1 MRCPRGSPGDVTD
14 ERDRMRPDVLIA
26 APMPPA
32 VVSALEAVFTVHK
45 LWDIADK
52 DGFFADAGKRVRGL
66 AANTLA
72 GRIDGALMDR
82 LPALE
87 IIASFGVGYDAI
99 DAGAAAE

>member
-1 MRCPRGSPGDVTD
+1 MRYPRGLRGDVTD

-26 APMPPA
+26 AQMPPA
-32 VVSALEAVFTVHK
+32 VVSALDAVFTAHK
-45 LWDIADK
+45 LWDVADK

-87 IIASFGVGYDAI
+87 IISSFGVGYDSI
-99 DAGAAAE
+99 DPKAAAD